1 MGFQNSAGVPGR
13 QEGEELNQEHGHFL
27 AGETDGGYVVLCATI
42 A

>member
-13 QEGEELNQEHGHFL
+13 QEEELNQEHAHFL